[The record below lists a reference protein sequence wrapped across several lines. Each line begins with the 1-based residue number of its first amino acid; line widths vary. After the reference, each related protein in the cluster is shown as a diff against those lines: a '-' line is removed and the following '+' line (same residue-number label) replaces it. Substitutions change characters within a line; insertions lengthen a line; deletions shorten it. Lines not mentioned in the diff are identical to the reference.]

1 MSTWD
6 GNNFYFS
13 GQGVVLIGERDALT
27 GKPKGLRSV
36 GNVTDLSINT
46 AVEVLEHKEAQTGQ
60 RSIDLRLTTETTVEV
75 VATLENFVAEN
86 LKLALRGDSTE
97 VDGAAITAEEVLLY
111 AGKVTPLANIKIAA
125 TPTFVLEFGA
135 TTLTLFV
142 DDDTPYDY
150 KLNSEAGSVLFND
163 GSLTP
168 VDKLMDE
175 GETITA
181 LTVGAT
187 TVVTMAA
194 VPAFAEVGLKAT
206 PGNITWTV
214 DPTNGQTGERAYT
227 ILAKTLTT
235 VTLDWN
241 TTGGTYGSAGD
252 IMFDGFEFTTDY
264 TFTTYNKVDGLT
276 QGSSERYLRFEGL
289 NTADDFKPVVVEV
302 FKFVTDPAAAF
313 ALISDEVQ
321 QFELTG
327 NALADALQT
336 TGSKFF
342 KVSLLR

>member
-13 GQGVVLIGERDALT
+13 GQGVVLIGERDTVT

-46 AVEVLEHKEAQTGQ
+46 TVETLEHKESQTGQ
-60 RSIDLRLTTETTVEV
+60 RSIDLRLTTQTTVEV
-75 VATLENFVAEN
+75 TATLENFVAEN
-86 LKLALRGDSTE
+86 LKLALRGDTTQ
-97 VDGAAITAEEVLLY
+97 VDADSVVDEEVKFY
-111 AGKVTPLANIKIAA
+111 AGKVTAVQHIKVSNFDIG
-125 TPTFVLEFGA
+125 VLVPS
-135 TTLTLFV
+135 LTLFV

-150 KLNSEAGSVLFND
+150 KLNTEAGSVLFND
-163 GSLTP
+163 GSVTP
-168 VDKLMDE
+168 VDALPSFGDA
-175 GETITA
+175 ITA

-187 TVVTMAA
+187 TVITVAA
-194 VPAFAEVGLKAT
+194 VPAFAEVGGKAI
-206 PGNITWTV
+206 PGGITWTV
-214 DPTNGQTGERAYT
+214 DPTNGETGERAYT

-235 VTLDWN
+235 VTLDWD

-252 IMFDGFEFTTDY
+252 IIIDGFPFEADY
-264 TFTTYNKVDGLT
+264 DFETYNLVDGLT

-289 NTADDFKPVVVEV
+289 NTADDFKPVIVEV

-327 NALADALQT
+327 IALADALQD

-342 KVSLLR
+342 

>member
-13 GQGVVLIGERDALT
+13 GQGVVLIGERDTVT

-46 AVEVLEHKEAQTGQ
+46 TVETLEHQESQTGQ
-60 RSIDLRLTTETTVEV
+60 RSIDLRLTTQTTVEV

-86 LKLALRGDSTE
+86 LKLALRGDNTQ
-97 VDGAAITAEEVLLY
+97 VKAGTVTDEEVKSY
-111 AGKVTPLANIKIAA
+111 FGKVSAVEHIKVSNFDIGVGV
-125 TPTFVLEFGA
+125 PS
-135 TTLTLFV
+135 LTLFV

-150 KLNSEAGSVLFND
+150 KLNTEAGSVLFND
-163 GSLTP
+163 GSQTP
-168 VDKLMDE
+168 VDALPDF
-175 GETITA
+175 GEAITA
-181 LTVGAT
+181 LTVGTT
-187 TVVTMAA
+187 TVITFAS
-194 VPAFAEVGLKAT
+194 VPAFAEVGALAI

-214 DPTNGQTGERAYT
+214 NPTNGETGDKAYK
-227 ILAKTLTT
+227 ILALTAT
-235 VTLDWN
+235 TATLDWD

-252 IMFDGFEFTTDY
+252 VVFDGTSFEADY
-264 TFTTYNKVDGLT
+264 DFEAYNLVDSLT
-276 QGSSERYLRFEGL
+276 QGSIERYLRFEGL
-289 NTADDFKPVVVEV
+289 NTADGFKPVIVEV

-327 NALADALQT
+327 NALADALQDS
-336 TGSKFF
+336 GSQFF
-342 KVSLLR
+342 KVQLLR

>member
-36 GNVTDLSINT
+36 GNVTDLSINI
-46 AVEVLEHKEAQTGQ
+46 AVETLEHKESQTGQ

-75 VATLENFVAEN
+75 TATLENFVAEN
-86 LKLALRGDSTE
+86 LKLALRGDTTE
-97 VDGAAITAEEVLLY
+97 VDGAAVVAEDVLFY

-125 TPTFVLEFGA
+125 TPTFVLESGA

-163 GSLTP
+163 GSVTP
-168 VDKLMDE
+168 QDNLPTE
-175 GETITA
+175 GPTITA
-181 LTVGAT
+181 LVPGVT

-194 VPAFAEVGLKAT
+194 VPAFAEVGAKAS

-227 ILAKTLTT
+227 ILSFTLTT
-235 VTLDWN
+235 VTLDWD
-241 TTGGTYGSAGD
+241 TTGGTYGAGGD
-252 IMFDGFEFTTDY
+252 IMFDGFGFTADY
-264 TFTTYNKVDGLT
+264 TFTTYNKVDSLT
-276 QGSSERYLRFEGL
+276 QGSTERYLRFEGL
-289 NTADDFKPVVVEV
+289 NTADDFRPVVVEV

-313 ALISDEVQ
+313 SLISDEVQ

-327 NALADALQT
+327 NALADALQE
-336 TGSKFF
+336 GSKFF
-342 KVSLLR
+342 KVSLVR

>member
-13 GQGVVLIGERDALT
+13 GQGVVLIGERDSVT

-46 AVEVLEHKEAQTGQ
+46 VVETLEHKESQTGQ
-60 RSIDLRLTTETTVEV
+60 RSIDLRLTTQTTVEV
-75 VATLENFVAEN
+75 TATLENFIAEN
-86 LKLALRGDSTE
+86 LKLALRGDTTAIKAGTV
-97 VDGAAITAEEVLLY
+97 VDEEVKFY
-111 AGKVTPLANIKIAA
+111 AGKVSAAENIKVSS
-125 TPTFVLEFGA
+125 FVIGVGVND
-135 TTLTLFV
+135 LTLFV

-150 KLNSEAGSVLFND
+150 KLNTEAGSVLFND
-163 GSLTP
+163 GSQTP
-168 VDKLMDE
+168 VDALPDF
-175 GETITA
+175 GEAITA

-194 VPAFAEVGLKAT
+194 VPAFVEVGAKAI

-214 DPTNGQTGERAYT
+214 DPTNGETGDRAYT
-227 ILAKTLTT
+227 ITAKTATT
-235 VTLDWN
+235 VILDWD

-252 IMFDGFEFTTDY
+252 IVFDGTPFEADY
-264 TFTTYNKVDGLT
+264 DFEAYNLVDGLT
-276 QGSSERYLRFEGL
+276 QGSTERYLRFEGL
-289 NTADDFKPVVVEV
+289 NTADDFKPVIVEV
-302 FKFVTDPAAAF
+302 FKFVVDPAAAF

-327 NALADALQT
+327 NALADALQD
-336 TGSKFF
+336 TGSQFF
-342 KVSLLR
+342 KVQLVR